1 MTSLTQNFLNPN
13 NKPFVIGE
21 FTIRQDEEGRY
32 CLHDLH
38 KASGALEKH
47 QPAFFM
53 RNKQTKDLI
62 EEIEH
67 SANLQSAEND
77 RSANLQIAVKV
88 IKGGAGEQGT
98 YVVKE
103 LVYAYAMWI
112 SPKFHL
118 MVIRAYDSL
127 VMEWVLNGKQTIS
140 PEQAGILYNI
150 VHTRANGNKNLIVQM
165 WSRLKHHFKYSA
177 SYRELR
183 AIHFDDAKHYLEM
196 MDLNAKP
203 EKPQDNDALEKLQ
216 SFVENLAH
224 RYPTLQNPIA
234 HEIAE
239 KFCDFLK
246 YQNIDDERLIYH
258 VLISKG
264 KVHVMPQ
271 TIHHAPVDIVKLAD
285 AFKPLHDFM
294 MGYEISHQAGY
305 LKKLDLKTVPR

>member
-1 MTSLTQNFLNPN
+1 MTSLAQNFLNPN
-13 NKPFVIGE
+13 NKPLVIGD
-21 FTIRQDEEGRY
+21 FTIRQDEDGRY

-62 EEIEH
+62 EEIEN
-67 SANLQSAEND
+67 SANLQSSEND

-140 PEQAGILYNI
+140 PEQAGVLYNI

-165 WSRLKHHFKYSA
+165 WSRLKNHFKYSA

-183 AIHFDDAKHYLEM
+183 TIHFEDAKHYLEV

-203 EKPQDNDALEKLQ
+203 EKHDSHDVVAQLDEYLK
-216 SFVENLAH
+216 NLNS
-224 RYPTLQNPIA
+224 RYPALKCPYAYEAAMKIADDMSYRDAKKPQSYYVSFQNGRVITRWL
-234 HEIAE
+234 E
-239 KFCDFLK
+239 
-246 YQNIDDERLIYH
+246 ERFY
-258 VLISKG
+258 
-264 KVHVMPQ
+264 
-271 TIHHAPVDIVKLAD
+271 PVDMIELS
-285 AFKPLHDFM
+285 
-294 MGYEISHQAGY
+294 EIFDKFLTFSRSNDLLDIGRN
-305 LKKLDLKTVPR
+305 LKENISS

>member
-21 FTIRQDEEGRY
+21 FTIRQDEDGRF
-32 CLHDLH
+32 CLNDLH
-38 KASGALEKH
+38 KASGGADKH
-47 QPAFFM
+47 QPAYFM
-53 RNKQTKDLI
+53 RNKQTNDLI
-62 EEIEH
+62 LEINN
-67 SANLQSAEND
+67 SANLQSLEND
-77 RSANLQIAVKV
+77 RSANLHIAFKK
-88 IKGGAGEQGT
+88 IEGAKGGT
-98 YVVKE
+98 FVVKE

-127 VMEWVLNGKQTIS
+127 VMEWLLNGKQTIS

-234 HEIAE
+234 HEIAV
-239 KFCDFLK
+239 KFGDFLK
-246 YQNIDDERLIYH
+246 YQNTDDERLVYH

-264 KVHVMPQ
+264 KVSVMPE
-271 TIHHAPVDIVKLAD
+271 TVHHTSVDIVKLAD
-285 AFKPLHDFM
+285 AFKPLHDYM
-294 MGYEISHQAGY
+294 MGYEISRQAEH
-305 LKKLDLKTVPR
+305 LRKLELKTVPR

>member
-32 CLHDLH
+32 CLNDLH
-38 KASGALEKH
+38 KASGYDKKH
-47 QPAFFM
+47 QPAYFI
-53 RNKQTKDLI
+53 RNQQTQDLI
-62 EEIEH
+62 DEIVN
-67 SANLQSAEND
+67 SANLQSLEN
-77 RSANLQIAVKV
+77 NQIEPVKKMEGV
-88 IKGGAGEQGT
+88 KGGT

-103 LVYAYAMWI
+103 LVYSYAMWI

-127 VMEWVLNGKQTIS
+127 VTEWVLNGKQTIS

-246 YQNIDDERLIYH
+246 YQNINDERLIYH

-294 MGYEISHQAGY
+294 MGYEISHQANH